1 MNSKDLLQLGV
12 PQGEALKRS
21 HEFILAFR
29 DSGGDMSQLESEV
42 AAVVASP
49 AEFLGDS
56 LREAFAR
63 ALYQPA
69 FKQRETLAPWRQWAR
84 ASSQRR

>member
-12 PQGEALKRS
+12 PPGDALKRA

-42 AAVVASP
+42 AASGGEPSGVSRRLAAGGVCS
-49 AEFLGDS
+49 
-56 LREAFAR
+56 R
-63 ALYQPA
+63 ALPA
-69 FKQRETLAPWRQWAR
+69 GVQAT
-84 ASSQRR
+84 

>member
-12 PQGEALKRS
+12 PPGDALKRA

-42 AAVVASP
+42 AAMVTSP

-63 ALYQPA
+63 
-69 FKQRETLAPWRQWAR
+69 TLTSRRSSNVRRSRPGVSGAR